1 MKAKELRELTAEE
14 IAKRQKDLKEEVFNL
29 RFRHSTGQLENTSRM
44 KIIRKDLARITMV
57 LHEKMSGR
65 QV

>member
-14 IAKRQKDLKEEVFNL
+14 LLKRKKDLKEEVFNL
-29 RFRHSTGQLENTSRM
+29 RFRHSTGQLDNTSRM
-44 KIIRKDLARITMV
+44 KLIRKDIARIELV
-57 LHEKMSGR
+57 LHEKVPNR

>member
-14 IAKRQKDLKEEVFNL
+14 LLKRKKDLKEEVFNL
-29 RFRHSTGQLENTSRM
+29 RFQHSTGQLDNTSRM
-44 KIIRKDLARITMV
+44 KLIRKDVARIEMV
-57 LHEKMSGR
+57 LHEKASNR

>member
-1 MKAKELRELTAEE
+1 MKAKELRELTPEE
-14 IAKRQKDLKEEVFNL
+14 IAKKQKDLKEEVFNL

-44 KIIRKDLARITMV
+44 KIIRKDLARVTMV
-57 LHEKMSGR
+57 LHEKASGR

>member
-14 IAKRQKDLKEEVFNL
+14 LLKRKKDLKEEVFNL
-29 RFRHSTGQLENTSRM
+29 RFRHSTGQLDNTSRM
-44 KIIRKDLARITMV
+44 KLIRKDVARIELV
-57 LHEKMSGR
+57 LHEKASHR

>member
-14 IAKRQKDLKEEVFNL
+14 LLKRKKDLKEEVFNL
-29 RFRHSTGQLENTSRM
+29 RFRHSTGQLDNTSRM
-44 KIIRKDLARITMV
+44 KLVRKDIARIELV
-57 LHEKMSGR
+57 LHEKASNR

>member
-1 MKAKELRELTAEE
+1 MKARELRELTAEE
-14 IAKRQKDLKEEVFNL
+14 LLKRKKDLKEEVFNL

-44 KIIRKDLARITMV
+44 GVIKKDIARIELV
-57 LHEKMSGR
+57 LHEKAADR